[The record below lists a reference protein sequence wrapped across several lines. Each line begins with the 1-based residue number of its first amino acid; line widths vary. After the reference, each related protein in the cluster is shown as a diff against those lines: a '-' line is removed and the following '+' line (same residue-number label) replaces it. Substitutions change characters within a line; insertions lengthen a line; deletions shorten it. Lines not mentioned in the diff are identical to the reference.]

1 MLAVGWLN
9 SQIVY
14 DGVVQGLA
22 IAVIAVGV
30 VLVYR
35 ATRIINFAVGNIG
48 VVGAV
53 MLSLLVLQ
61 YNVPFWIALVIAL
74 VIGLVF
80 GAAVE
85 MTIIRRLKNAPRVV
99 VLVATIGIAGLA
111 QAIAIEIP
119 QPSNASAHYPSAFNG
134 TWTIAGVSVRG
145 ADVSV
150 LVLVPIA
157 VLALIWFLD
166 RTMIGKT
173 VKACAS
179 NPSLARLSAI
189 SPKLVSTMVWA
200 LAAALSTLSVILI
213 AGESSTAAG
222 LATLGPQTLSEALA
236 AAVIAGM
243 RSFRV
248 AVLAA
253 VAIGVIQSVLTY
265 NFLAVPGITDLLLFI
280 AVFVAVVFAKREG
293 EDSQVFAFSPRANP
307 IPERLRSIWWARN
320 IDKGGILLLGLFAV
334 VLPIIVTE
342 PSRQQLYTAVL
353 AFAICASSLTVLTGW
368 LGQLS
373 LGQMAF
379 AGLAALFAA
388 RLVNEG
394 VNFWVAV
401 VTASVASAV
410 LALGIGIGSL
420 RVRGLYLAVVT
431 FVFALT
437 AQQYFYFLPFFSGD
451 SPDGA
456 NVPFPPS
463 RLWFI
468 TFNGQRAYYYVV
480 LVVLF
485 VVVLVL
491 SRFRDSGV
499 GRRIKAVRDNET
511 AAAAYTVPTVRVK
524 LQAFSLAGA
533 LAGLGGALLAG
544 AFANIAFTEN
554 FFLVNNSLNLVAM
567 VVIGGMGSVSGA
579 LIGAIFVI
587 GIPAIAPNNAL
598 VGLLTSSIGLLVVLL
613 YFPRGLNQ
621 ITYGVRD
628 AILAWAERR
637 IGARA
642 APAKPATPAVV
653 HRHRKEP
660 EPAASSVAPGPVLSV
675 TDLSVHY
682 GGIAAVN
689 GATLHVNNGEIVG
702 LIGANGAGK
711 STLMNAVG
719 GFVAST
725 GSVHL
730 LGEDVSQ
737 RSPGHRAAL
746 GLGRTF
752 QAATLFPELTVNETL
767 LIALESKGRSGMLS
781 TALGLPRAR
790 RHNKAAHAE
799 VDELVDFLGLSM
811 YRDHY
816 VSDLSTGTRRV
827 VELAGL
833 LALEAKVLCLDEP
846 TAGLAQRETE
856 AFGPLIVTV
865 KEELRAS
872 VLLIEHDMPLIMG
885 VSDRVYCLE
894 TGQIIAEGSSE
905 EVRNNPK
912 VVASYLGT
920 DERAIARSGG
930 SVAAAVGEA
939 VEAAR
944 AGAARLTTVSQAGPS
959 EGGSG

>member
-1 MLAVGWLN
+1 MVAVGWVN
-9 SQIVY
+9 SQIVF
-14 DGVVQGLA
+14 DGIIQGLA

-30 VLVYR
+30 VLIYR
-35 ATRIINFAVGNIG
+35 ATRIINFAVGNMG

-53 MLSLLVLQ
+53 LLSLLVLQ
-61 YNVPFWIALVIAL
+61 YGVPFWIALAIAL
-74 VIGLVF
+74 VVGLVF

-85 MTIIRRLKNAPRVV
+85 MTVIRRLKNAPRVV
-99 VLVATIGIAGLA
+99 VLVSTIGIAGLA

-119 QPSNASAHYPSAFNG
+119 QPSDASAHFPSAING
-134 TWTIAGVSVRG
+134 AWTLGGVSIRG
-145 ADVSV
+145 ADLGVLILVPVSV
-150 LVLVPIA
+150 LL
-157 VLALIWFLD
+157 LIWFLD

-173 VKACAS
+173 VKACAT
-179 NPSLARLSAI
+179 NPSLARLSSI

-200 LAAALSTLSVILI
+200 LAAVLSTLSVILI

-248 AVLAA
+248 AVIAA
-253 VAIGVIQSVLTY
+253 IVIGVLQSVLTY

-280 AVFVAVVFAKREG
+280 AVFVAVIFAKRERG
-293 EDSQVFAFSPRANP
+293 EEQVFAFSPRANP
-307 IPERLRSIWWARN
+307 IPERLRAFWWARN
-320 IDKGGILLLGLFAV
+320 IDKGGILLLGLVAV
-334 VLPIIVTE
+334 LLPILVNE

-379 AGLAALFAA
+379 AGLAALFGA
-388 RLVNEG
+388 RLVTEG
-394 VNFWVAV
+394 VPFWLAIVI
-401 VTASVASAV
+401 TTVASAS

-456 NVPFPPS
+456 NVPFQPGH
-463 RLWFI
+463 LWFLS
-468 TFNGQRAYYYVV
+468 FPGQRTYYYVV
-480 LVVLF
+480 LAILGLVL
-485 VVVLVL
+485 LVL

-499 GRRIKAVRDNET
+499 GRTIKAVRDNEVS
-511 AAAAYTVPTVRVK
+511 AAAYSVPTVRVK
-524 LQAFSLAGA
+524 LQAFTMAGA
-533 LAGLGGALLAG
+533 LSGLGGALLAG

-554 FFLVNNSLNLVAM
+554 FFLVNDSLNLVAM

-579 LIGAIFVI
+579 VIGAIFVI

-598 VGLLTSSIGLLVVLL
+598 LGLLSSSLGLLVVLL

-621 ITYGVRD
+621 VTYAARD
-628 AILAWAERR
+628 AILSWADRR
-637 IGARA
+637 MGE
-642 APAKPATPAVV
+642 
-653 HRHRKEP
+653 RKEP
-660 EPAASSVAPGPVLSV
+660 ARPTHPAAVRRRTPSEAEAIEGPVLGVSDV
-675 TDLSVHY
+675 SVHF
-682 GGIAAVN
+682 GGIAAVDK
-689 GATLHVNNGEIVG
+689 ATLHVAAGEIVG

-719 GFVAST
+719 GFVGSS
-725 GSVHL
+725 GSVTL
-730 LGEDVSQ
+730 LGENVSQ
-737 RSPGHRAAL
+737 RSAGYRASL

-767 LIALESKGRSGMLS
+767 LVALEANGRSGLFA
-781 TALGLPRAR
+781 TALGLPGAR
-790 RHNKAAHAE
+790 RHRRASQAE
-799 VDELVDFLGLSM
+799 VGELIDFLGLSR

-816 VSDLSTGTRRV
+816 ISDLSTGTRRV

-833 LALEAKVLCLDEP
+833 LARNAKVLCLDEP

-856 AFGPLIVTV
+856 AFGPLIMTIQ
-865 KEELRAS
+865 KELAAS

-885 VSDRVYCLE
+885 ISQRVYCLE
-894 TGQIIAEGSSE
+894 AGRVIAEGVPG

-912 VVASYLGT
+912 VIASYLGT
-920 DERAIARSGG
+920 DERAIVRSGD
-930 SVAAAVGEA
+930 VASP
-939 VEAAR
+939 
-944 AGAARLTTVSQAGPS
+944 L
-959 EGGSG
+959 SG

>member
-1 MLAVGWLN
+1 MLAVGWVN
-9 SQIVY
+9 SQIVF
-14 DGVVQGLA
+14 DGIIQGLA

-30 VLVYR
+30 VLIYR
-35 ATRIINFAVGNIG
+35 ATRIINFAVGNMG

-53 MLSLLVLQ
+53 LLSLLVLQ
-61 YNVPFWIALVIAL
+61 YGVPFWIALAIAL
-74 VIGLVF
+74 VVGLAF

-85 MTIIRRLKNAPRVV
+85 MTVIRRLKNAPRVV
-99 VLVATIGIAGLA
+99 VLVSTIGIAGLA

-119 QPSNASAHYPSAFNG
+119 QPSDASAHYPSAISG
-134 TWTIAGVSVRG
+134 TWTLAGVSIRG
-145 ADVSV
+145 ADLGVLILVPVSV
-150 LVLVPIA
+150 LL
-157 VLALIWFLD
+157 LIWFLD

-173 VKACAS
+173 VKACAT
-179 NPSLARLSAI
+179 NPSLARLSSI

-200 LAAALSTLSVILI
+200 LAAVLSTLSVILI

-248 AVLAA
+248 AVIAA
-253 VAIGVIQSVLTY
+253 VAIGVLQSVLTY

-280 AVFVAVVFAKREG
+280 AVFVAVIFAKRERG
-293 EDSQVFAFSPRANP
+293 EEQVFAFSPRANP
-307 IPERLRSIWWARN
+307 IPERLRSFWWARN

-334 VLPIIVTE
+334 LLPILVTA

-379 AGLAALFAA
+379 AGLAALFGA
-388 RLVNEG
+388 RLVTEG
-394 VNFWVAV
+394 VPFWLAIVI
-401 VTASVASAV
+401 TTVASGL

-437 AQQYFYFLPFFSGD
+437 AQQYFYFLPFFSSD

-456 NVPFPPS
+456 NVPFPPGH
-463 RLWFI
+463 LWFLN
-468 TFNGQRAYYYVV
+468 FPGQRTYYYVV
-480 LVVLF
+480 LAILGVVL
-485 VVVLVL
+485 LVL

-499 GRRIKAVRDNET
+499 GRTIKAVRDNEIS
-511 AAAAYTVPTVRVK
+511 AAAYSVPTVRVK
-524 LQAFSLAGA
+524 LQAFTMAGA
-533 LAGLGGALLAG
+533 LSGLGGALLAG

-554 FFLVNNSLNLVAM
+554 FFLVNDSLNLVAM

-579 LIGAIFVI
+579 VIGAIFVI

-598 VGLLTSSIGLLVVLL
+598 LGLLSSSLGLLVVLL

-621 ITYGVRD
+621 ITYAARD
-628 AILAWAERR
+628 AILSWADRR
-637 IGARA
+637 VG
-642 APAKPATPAVV
+642 
-653 HRHRKEP
+653 HRKEP
-660 EPAASSVAPGPVLSV
+660 ERPTQPAAVRRRPVSESVSVDGPVLGVS
-675 TDLSVHY
+675 DLSVHF
-682 GGIAAVN
+682 GGIAAVDK
-689 GATLHVNNGEIVG
+689 ATLHVGSGEIVG

-719 GFVAST
+719 GFVGSS
-725 GSVHL
+725 GSVTL
-730 LGEDVSQ
+730 LGEDVSGK
-737 RSPGHRAAL
+737 SAGYRASL

-752 QAATLFPELTVNETL
+752 QAATLFPELTVTETL
-767 LIALESKGRSGMLS
+767 LVALEANGRSGLVA
-781 TALGLPRAR
+781 TALGLPAAR
-790 RHNKAAHAE
+790 RHRRASQAE
-799 VDELVDFLGLSM
+799 VGELIDFLGLSR

-816 VSDLSTGTRRV
+816 ISDLSTGTRRV

-833 LALEAKVLCLDEP
+833 LARNAKVLCLDEP

-856 AFGPLIVTV
+856 AFGPLITTIQ
-865 KEELRAS
+865 KELAAS

-885 VSDRVYCLE
+885 ISQRVYCLE
-894 TGQIIAEGSSE
+894 AGRVIAEGGPSD
-905 EVRNNPK
+905 VRNDPK
-912 VVASYLGT
+912 VIASYLGT
-920 DERAIARSGG
+920 DERAIVRSGD
-930 SVAAAVGEA
+930 VASP
-939 VEAAR
+939 
-944 AGAARLTTVSQAGPS
+944 L
-959 EGGSG
+959 SG